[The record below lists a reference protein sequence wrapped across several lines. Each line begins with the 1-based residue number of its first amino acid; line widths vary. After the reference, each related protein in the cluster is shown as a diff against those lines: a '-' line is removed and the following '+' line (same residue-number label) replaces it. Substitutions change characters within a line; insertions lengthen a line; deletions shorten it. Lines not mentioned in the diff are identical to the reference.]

1 MLEEEKKKEEETPQ
15 AAPAEGGAG
24 AGAEGEAG
32 QPAAEKPKVGKKL
45 LLLLI
50 PIILIIIGI
59 FVYFFVVK
67 KEKPAEEDPNKA
79 AGDVF
84 KGTEQTQNY
93 FVNLEDFVVDLSSQS
108 NRPSFLKLSLTL
120 SLFKQEDTT
129 VVNDK
134 LPIIRDN
141 FQLYLRELREADLN
155 GSGGMFKLKEELLI
169 RLNKILY
176 PVQVKDILFREILI
190 R

>member
-1 MLEEEKKKEEETPQ
+1 MLEEEKEKEEEAPQ
-15 AAPAEGGAG
+15 AEKSEAG
-24 AGAEGEAG
+24 AAPEGEAT
-32 QPAAEKPKVGKKL
+32 QPEGEKPKVGKKL

-50 PIILIIIGI
+50 PLLLVIIGI
-59 FVYFFVVK
+59 FIYFFLLK
-67 KEKPAEEDPNKA
+67 KEKPADETQQKP

-84 KGTEQTQNY
+84 KGTEQAQNY

-120 SLFKQEDTT
+120 SLFKQEDMTE
-129 VVNDK
+129 VNNK

-155 GSGGMFKLKEELLI
+155 GSGGMYKLKEELLI

-176 PVQVKDILFREILI
+176 PIQIKDILFREILI